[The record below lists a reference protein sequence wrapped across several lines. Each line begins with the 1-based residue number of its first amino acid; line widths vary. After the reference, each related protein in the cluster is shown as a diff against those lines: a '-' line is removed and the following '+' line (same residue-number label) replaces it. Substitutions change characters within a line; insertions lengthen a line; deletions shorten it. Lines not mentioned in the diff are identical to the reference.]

1 MHKKLAQLLKYR
13 KQFLDLL
20 VGVPNYER
28 YVEHMKVNHPGEK
41 MKTRKEF
48 FIEAQNAKYS
58 SKGGRVS
65 RCC

>member
-1 MHKKLAQLLKYR
+1 MHKKLAELLKYR

-28 YVEHMKVNHPGEK
+28 YVEHMKLNHPEGK
-41 MKTRKEF
+41 VKTRKEF

-58 SKGGRVS
+58 SEGGRVS

>member
-1 MHKKLAQLLKYR
+1 MHKKLAELLKYR

-28 YVEHMKVNHPGEK
+28 YVEHMKLNHPEAK
-41 MKTRKEF
+41 VKTRKEF

-58 SKGGRVS
+58 SEGGRVS